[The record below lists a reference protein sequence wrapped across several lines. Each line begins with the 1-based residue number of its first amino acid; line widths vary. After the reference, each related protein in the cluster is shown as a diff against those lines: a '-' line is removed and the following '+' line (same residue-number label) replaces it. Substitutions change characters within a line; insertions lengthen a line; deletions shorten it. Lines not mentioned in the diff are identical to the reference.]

1 MADTSTAGGIA
12 ASIPSIINSSWG
24 FLSVL
29 VCVIGL
35 VTCIWMLTKKSW
47 KFKFGPVEAN
57 DQEPSTKKQDE
68 NVHEDETAQ
77 HLEDPVSP
85 HFNCP
90 HAHDI
95 SEVARRTAA
104 LGQEKAALK
113 LSTFNMQIKFYD
125 EQTEKIM
132 EMLRHSMIKLITT
145 KTDKSIPFID
155 HPDYKRCENI
165 IHRIEAELRVYFVAR
180 FTENHYATYDID
192 GQLRYVEDKVNIVLT
207 KLTSKLNMYWCC
219 QVVTREDIY
228 ESNKAKLAEY
238 TQLIEAIFTEA
249 FSLARECAEQE
260 KAMDAAYT
268 EFLEGTV
275 GGNV

>member
-1 MADTSTAGGIA
+1 MADTGVPATVAQSA
-12 ASIPSIINSSWG
+12 IPAIINSLWG

-29 VCVIGL
+29 GIVIGVVVIIYIL
-35 VTCIWMLTKKSW
+35 SKKNWRVKVGKVDVSDQQPA
-47 KFKFGPVEAN
+47 GGDEPAPAIEAPVGN
-57 DQEPSTKKQDE
+57 G
-68 NVHEDETAQ
+68 
-77 HLEDPVSP
+77 SP

-90 HAHDI
+90 HARDI

-145 KTDKSIPFID
+145 KTDKSVPFID

>member
-1 MADTSTAGGIA
+1 MTDTSVPA
-12 ASIPSIINSSWG
+12 IINSPWG
-24 FLSVL
+24 FFSVL
-29 VCVIGL
+29 TVVIGL
-35 VTCIWMLTKKSW
+35 IVVVWMLMRKNW
-47 KFKFGPVEAN
+47 HFRIGPVDVN
-57 DQEPSTKKQDE
+57 DHPPVTGDQQEPTESQQPGEVKKE
-68 NVHEDETAQ
+68 A
-77 HLEDPVSP
+77 SP

-145 KTDKSIPFID
+145 KTDKSVPFID